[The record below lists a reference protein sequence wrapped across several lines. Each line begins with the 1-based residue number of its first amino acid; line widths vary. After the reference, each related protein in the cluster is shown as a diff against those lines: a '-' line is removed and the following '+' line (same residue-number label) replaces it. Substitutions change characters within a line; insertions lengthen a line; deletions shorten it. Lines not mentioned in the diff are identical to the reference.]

1 MKHLLSIV
9 LLASTLLPLSCSP
22 PYAPDTREIYNSRE
36 PSDIDQVA
44 LAKKAW
50 DILGN
55 PSRKKEWPGALN
67 QYNHAVFTLLERGRK
82 LNEHSGDRIQAPSG
96 AFAVETSALGNDR
109 DYRTYEDVI
118 PCSKIQTSFHLEE
131 RVTVEGL
138 GIPLAGIVKRNKN
151 AVKRQNE
158 SLKDSGNIHTLTAIL
173 DFDHPVNGKPA
184 MRFIPRL
191 LEDSVNVGSTQQA
204 LAADFS
210 APISLFW
217 DREDISNAG
226 ILGAFRPKKAV
237 NYMGLY
243 FSEPYSPKKIP
254 VLFTH
259 GLMSSPATFANIT
272 NRLLADPV
280 IRHNYQFW
288 FFGYPSGIPWAKSA
302 QAQRDAL
309 QYIFDEYGTPDR
321 NSPINKM
328 LMIGHSMGGLITRMN
343 NSEHPWGM
351 LEKLIKGMNNA
362 RSLTYDQVT
371 ARLEELLPSSQADLE
386 HDKKL
391 RESFIF
397 NPPQQT
403 SRIVFMATPHR
414 GSRFAD
420 SWVGRIGQKLI
431 TLPEA
436 ILLEVVRTGT
446 LSNNMLLLN
455 PMKIE
460 EELTSIRQ
468 LSPSSPFITGI
479 QEIRPSDRIPVH
491 SIIGDRGR
499 NNTPNSS
506 DGIVAYYSSHLDWAQ
521 SEKIVPAGHSVQ
533 ECIPAA
539 LELRRILRLHLQDNN
554 IPFTRQDFTAKPVLW
569 QSNPPMKLPRT
580 VTH

>member
-243 FSEPYSPKKIP
+243 FSEPYSPKKYP
-254 VLFTH
+254 S
-259 GLMSSPATFANIT
+259 SSPTDSCPP
-272 NRLLADPV
+272 RLHSP
-280 IRHNYQFW
+280 
-288 FFGYPSGIPWAKSA
+288 
-302 QAQRDAL
+302 
-309 QYIFDEYGTPDR
+309 T
-321 NSPINKM
+321 SPIASWPIPLSATTTNSGSSATHPAFPGPNPHKPSATPFNTF
-328 LMIGHSMGGLITRMN
+328 LTNTVLLI
-343 NSEHPWGM
+343 
-351 LEKLIKGMNNA
+351 
-362 RSLTYDQVT
+362 VT
-371 ARLEELLPSSQADLE
+371 APSTKCS
-386 HDKKL
+386 
-391 RESFIF
+391 
-397 NPPQQT
+397 
-403 SRIVFMATPHR
+403 
-414 GSRFAD
+414 
-420 SWVGRIGQKLI
+420 
-431 TLPEA
+431 
-436 ILLEVVRTGT
+436 
-446 LSNNMLLLN
+446 
-455 PMKIE
+455 
-460 EELTSIRQ
+460 
-468 LSPSSPFITGI
+468 
-479 QEIRPSDRIPVH
+479 
-491 SIIGDRGR
+491 
-499 NNTPNSS
+499 
-506 DGIVAYYSSHLDWAQ
+506 
-521 SEKIVPAGHSVQ
+521 
-533 ECIPAA
+533 
-539 LELRRILRLHLQDNN
+539 
-554 IPFTRQDFTAKPVLW
+554 
-569 QSNPPMKLPRT
+569 
-580 VTH
+580 